1 MATTQYRVQMTEA
14 ERTMLTQLLRK
25 PSVPVFTHRRARIL
39 LAADHRPDRRVPT
52 DAGIAAAVG
61 VSSRT
66 VARVRARWAAVGVS
80 ATLVP
85 RSRQTKGRTRFD
97 AATQARLVQLALG
110 PAPPGHA
117 HWSLRLLA
125 QHAVVLD
132 VVGTISPE
140 SVRQILQKRGSRRAW
155 SRSG

>member
-1 MATTQYRVQMTEA
+1 MATTQYRVQLTGE

-61 VSSRT
+61 VSPRT

-85 RSRQTKGRTRFD
+85 RPRQTRGRTRFA

-125 QHAVVLD
+125 QHAVVLEL
-132 VVGTISPE
+132 VEAISPE
-140 SVRQILQKRGSRRAW
+140 SVRQILQKRGSPRA
-155 SRSG
+155 